1 MTENM
6 NMQNRNEENR
16 GEPTRSR
23 HKKFNNWWRERS
35 LGEKI
40 ILGIGFGLLALAF
53 IALMGLVTMLLW
65 NWLMPDIF
73 GLKALNYWQ
82 AWGIMIL
89 SWILFGGLRSNNS
102 GSSRS
107 SDRKRKE
114 ELRRHMREDA
124 DTATGD

>member
-1 MTENM
+1 M
-6 NMQNRNEENR
+6 NMENR
-16 GEPTRSR
+16 EEYPRQR
-23 HKKFNNWWRERS
+23 HKKFNDWWRERS

-40 ILGIGFGLLALAF
+40 ILGIGFALLALVF

-65 NWLMPDIF
+65 NWLMPEIF
-73 GLKALNYWQ
+73 GLKTLNYWQ

-89 SWILFGGLRSNNS
+89 SWILFGGFRSNNS
-102 GSSRS
+102 GGSRR

-114 ELRRHMREDA
+114 ELRRHLREDA